1 MTGKFIHIPLATLTT
16 MLADW
21 QACLTAI
28 ATAHQQY
35 SIAGRTFTRAN
46 LIEVS
51 EMVGE
56 ISYAKALAEGSITRT
71 TYSDFST

>member
-1 MTGKFIHIPLATLTT
+1 

-28 ATAHQQY
+28 AQAHQSY

-46 LIEVS
+46 LMEVS
-51 EMVGE
+51 EMVAE
-56 ISYAKALAEGSITRT
+56 LSYAKSLAGGSITRT
-71 TYSDFST
+71 TYADFST